1 MTVLD
6 MPESLRVDRATG
18 VLSEPAKRYVK
29 RVKDLAGLYLDEAA
43 FAKARAADE
52 NRIVYWVDDFRT
64 SGPGSLTVGTSVVLP
79 GKVGTEYAMTR
90 GHIHQVAEAAEV
102 YHCVAGHGVLIM
114 ETIDGEVR
122 AEEMRPDTIV
132 YVPGNWIHRSV
143 NVGSTPLITVF
154 TYDAAA
160 GQDYGIIERSQG
172 LAKLVT
178 EDGQGGWQLSDN
190 PRYVS
195 RDVLR

>member
-18 VLSEPAKRYVK
+18 ELGGSGRRYVK
-29 RVKDLAGLYLDEAA
+29 RVRDLAGMYFDEEA
-43 FAKARAADE
+43 FGRDCAADGD
-52 NRIVYWVDDFRT
+52 RIAYWVEDFRT
-64 SGPGSLTVGTSVVLP
+64 DGPGSLTVGTSVVLP
-79 GKVGTEYAMTR
+79 GTVGREYAMTR
-90 GHIHQVAEAAEV
+90 GHLHQVAEAAEV

-114 ETIDGEVR
+114 ETVDGEVR

-132 YVPGNWIHRSV
+132 YVPGHWIHRSV
-143 NVGSTPLITVF
+143 NVGTTPLITVF

-160 GQDYGIIERSQG
+160 GQDYGIIERSGG

-178 EDGQGGWQLSDN
+178 EDGDGGWQLSDN